1 MVVSDVKKVLKPAI
15 LFSVGGTVYLL
26 IEVLWRALRGSTP
39 THWTMFIVGGLCFI
53 FCGSINELFDWD
65 MLIWKQMLICAAGIT
80 TIEFISGIIINIIFK
95 LNVWNY
101 SNLPLNVMGQVCLL
115 YSFLWFILSFAAIAL
130 DDWLR
135 YLLFDEEKPHYRWI

>member
-1 MVVSDVKKVLKPAI
+1 MVKKFNILLKYAVLFI
-15 LFSVGGTVYLL
+15 VGGAVYCG
-26 IEVLWRALRGSTP
+26 IEMLWRGH
-39 THWTMFIVGGLCFI
+39 THWTMFIVGGISFI
-53 FCGSINELFDWD
+53 FCGSINEIFDWD

-80 TIEFISGIIINIIFK
+80 AIEFISGIIINIIFK
-95 LNVWNY
+95 LNVWDY

>member
-1 MVVSDVKKVLKPAI
+1 MVKKFNILLKYAVLFI
-15 LFSVGGTVYLL
+15 VGGAVYCG
-26 IEVLWRALRGSTP
+26 IEMLWRGH
-39 THWTMFIVGGLCFI
+39 THWTMFIVGGISFI
-53 FCGSINELFDWD
+53 FCGSINEIFDWD

-80 TIEFISGIIINIIFK
+80 AIEFISGVIINIIFK
-95 LNVWNY
+95 LNVWDY